1 MTYCTFHPLKEA
13 KHQCVK
19 CHKDFCLVCSN
30 ELDESQQGRFASSY
44 YCFIC
49 DSKLDS
55 LEDESNVP
63 PFWRNLNQIYRY
75 PSSIAAILV
84 IIVTSAISAITSFS
98 IFSIIPTVIIMHYCF
113 ACLRTS
119 AKGDMQAPDFENCFE
134 GSISPFFY
142 LLIIFFIGSSFIGL
156 VSFLLGTGFGI
167 IAGLFCLLA
176 LPASVITLSIEERL
190 FPALNPGRIAA
201 VISVMGSSY
210 FFAFLFIIM
219 MFSSVGAVSY
229 LIGYTSSALNLFF
242 LSAVSN
248 YYNIVIFH
256 ILGYLVYQNASK
268 LGVDSKKVDSDKQ
281 VRSHE
286 QRLNANIEALI
297 MAGDYA
303 KAIELTSKQIKSGEA
318 SLLQWQRCLRLLLA
332 GGSDKNIEAFAE
344 RYFAKLESDQQT
356 QSMADDYIAIKKRL
370 KKFDPKNFEHK
381 LSIAQSLME
390 IGRYKYV
397 VLLLQNFLQT
407 SKDKEQINA
416 SVKLLGESYSKLPGQ
431 EKRAAFYQ
439 QQARMFNGTS

>member
-1 MTYCTFHPLKEA
+1 MTNCTFHPLKEA
-13 KHQCVK
+13 KHQCKK
-19 CHKDFCLVCSN
+19 CQKDFCLVCSN
-30 ELDESQQGRFASSY
+30 ELDESQQGRFSASY
-44 YCFIC
+44 FCFIC

-55 LEDESNVP
+55 FEDESNVP

-84 IIVTSAISAITSFS
+84 IIVASAISSITSFS
-98 IFSIIPTVIIMHYCF
+98 IFAIIPTVIIMHYCF

-119 AKGDMQAPDFENCFE
+119 AKGNMQAPDFESCFE
-134 GSISPFFY
+134 GSIAPFFY
-142 LLIIFFIGSSFIGL
+142 LIIIFFIGSSFIGI
-156 VSFLLGTGFGI
+156 VSFVFGTGFGI
-167 IAGLFCLLA
+167 IVGLFCLLA
-176 LPASVITLSIEERL
+176 LPASVITLCIEERL
-190 FPALNPGRIAA
+190 FPALNLERIAS
-201 VISVMGSSY
+201 VISIMGASY
-210 FFAFLFIIM
+210 FFAFLFIVM

-229 LIGYTSSALNLFF
+229 FIGSTGSTLNLFF

-268 LGVDSKKVDSDKQ
+268 LGVDSEKVDPDKQ
-281 VRSHE
+281 VRSQE
-286 QRLNANIEALI
+286 QRLNANIEVLI

-332 GGSDKNIEAFAE
+332 GGSDKNIEGFAE
-344 RYFAKLESDQQT
+344 RYFAKLEADQQT
-356 QSMADDYIAIKKRL
+356 HSMADDYIAIKKRV
-370 KKFDPKNFEHK
+370 KKFEPKNYEQK

-397 VLLLQNFLQT
+397 VLLLQNFMQT
-407 SKDKEQINA
+407 SKDKKQINA
-416 SVKLLGESYSKLPGQ
+416 SVKMLGESYSKLPGQ

-439 QQARMFNGTS
+439 QQARMLNSAS